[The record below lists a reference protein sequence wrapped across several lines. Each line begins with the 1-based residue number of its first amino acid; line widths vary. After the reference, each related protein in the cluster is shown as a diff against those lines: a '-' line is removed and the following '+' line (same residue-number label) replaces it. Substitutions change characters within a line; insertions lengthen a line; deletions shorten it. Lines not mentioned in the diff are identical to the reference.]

1 MPVLAGPF
9 AVVDYAGRQIFQ
21 IKVVHGVRADDHGT
35 LLLME
40 CIHDSLQ
47 GVWTAIQVITI
58 QLHGKPSA
66 SGIAYG
72 KVPASAYAQVG
83 AFGDEADN
91 FLFSGI
97 AADGFGSSVG
107 RVIVNDNQVIMECRF
122 LFQYGTDSI
131 VNGPYPVPDR
141 DNNRGFARKIAF
153 V

>member
-1 MPVLAGPF
+1 MSVLAGPF
-9 AVVDYAGRQIFQ
+9 AVVDYAGRQSLQ
-21 IKVVHGVRADDHGT
+21 AKVGHAVRADDHGA
-35 LLLME
+35 LLFME

-47 GVWTAIQVITI
+47 GIWTAIQVIAI

-83 AFGDEADN
+83 AFGDEVDN

-97 AADGFGSSVG
+97 AADGFGSSVRG
-107 RVIVNDNQVIMECRF
+107 VIVNDNQVIMECRF

-141 DNNRGFARKIAF
+141 DNNRGFAREIAF